1 MITQPPFKLIVLWTL
16 IIIGMILHF
25 NYHVSEIFYGINVAR
40 PEANGIVPP
49 TAHVIKNIFY
59 HIPLLVVISLLYFT
73 NKWYKLGLFVLS
85 IIFTLAHAQ
94 HLFGEFKQEA
104 YDLSQIPLL
113 SIVLLASLL
122 INKTSWDYYKNST
135 QA

>member
-1 MITQPPFKLIVLWTL
+1 MITQPAFKLVTLWIL

-25 NYHVSEIFYGINVAR
+25 NYHVSEIFYGINVAK
-40 PEANGIVPP
+40 PDANGIIPAA
-49 TAHVIKNIFY
+49 AHVIKNIFY
-59 HIPLLVVISLLYFT
+59 HIPLLIVISLLYF
-73 NKWYKLGLFVLS
+73 NSKWYKLGLFVLS

-94 HLFGEFKQEA
+94 HLFGEFKQET

-113 SIVLLASLL
+113 VIVLLTSVL
-122 INKTSWDYYKNST
+122 INKTSWDYYKNTT